1 MENRAFCKSIIK
13 KEGARTNLTWA
24 ADGQSFTIGS
34 SSQVRLLDFTY
45 MHKVA
50 INHVEDRMYHM
61 MLGWQPVVDLNAVR
75 DDFTCRVPGY
85 SFLQEE
91 HNGLRFGYKALSQRA
106 WSSLYRR
113 QQFTKSGRWLS
124 QTCSAYFES
133 ESELRSEIFAAIHL
147 TAGLPARGPEITS
160 VKVCNT
166 AQVMRSLVFRE
177 GRLLLVIEYN
187 KARASNYHAFYIV
200 RYLPPKLAELV
211 YLYLVY
217 VRPFTTFLAGQLAS
231 LTYMRPSFSSQT
243 HGTGTNICPLCR
255 QPISLNT

>member
-1 MENRAFCKSIIK
+1 
-13 KEGARTNLTWA
+13 
-24 ADGQSFTIGS
+24 
-34 SSQVRLLDFTY
+34 
-45 MHKVA
+45 
-50 INHVEDRMYHM
+50 MYHI

-75 DDFTCRVPGY
+75 DDFTCRSPGY

-106 WSSLYRR
+106 WSSLYRG
-113 QQFTKSGRWLS
+113 QHFTRSGRWLS

-166 AQVMRSLVFRE
+166 AQVMRSLAFRE

-200 RYLPPKLAELV
+200 RYLCMRRLQNSLCMRRV
-211 YLYLVY
+211 QNSLGL
-217 VRPFTTFLAGQLAS
+217 TTFNYHCQDFKFHKFHNYSNSLQQPAS
-231 LTYMRPSFSSQT
+231 TQHDYGIQRHDCHAQNRMTSNLVRFRKV
-243 HGTGTNICPLCR
+243 N
-255 QPISLNT
+255 PILY